1 MILLNIF
8 NLDIEDN
15 MLLKSSIYKLD
26 EKSEHKLIQNKEAI
40 NNSRD
45 DFPDVIE
52 NIGLNK
58 NMLIYDKK
66 DERKLLK

>member
-1 MILLNIF
+1 MV
-8 NLDIEDN
+8 
-15 MLLKSSIYKLD
+15 LKSSIYKLE
-26 EKSEHKLIQNKEAI
+26 EKSEYKLIQNKEAI

-58 NMLIYDKK
+58 NILNYDKK
-66 DERKLLK
+66 DEQKLLK